1 MATEDY
7 TRGVRA
13 NTDPYLSP
21 LQQFGRKARAAS
33 AAKRKPVGEDFT
45 LTNLATTDQGTLNI

>member
-1 MATEDY
+1 QRMATEDY

-21 LQQFGRKARAAS
+21 LQQFGRKARA
-33 AAKRKPVGEDFT
+33 KRKPVGEDFT